1 MTDRTLIEQRT
12 LALAGVAQAARIV
25 DLAAKTGSWPTPF
38 VEASIH
44 SLFCFEPDAVDAVF
58 GTPQGIRL
66 GLEQLSACLSL
77 SQDESAAQTLRY
89 TLAMLQLEKR
99 FAKRDDLQSIVHARL
114 KHAAYGA
121 DNFSSS
127 INTLTS
133 GIAAIYQDTLSTLP
147 YRIKITGSAQ
157 HLNSPRWQTWFAR
170 CYFAACEQRSFGD
183 SSADHGSSSCSAE
196 ATLETPPPASHE
208 ISAHP
213 TSPTRRRAM
222 LNCSLPSAEQML

>member
-127 INTLTS
+127 INTLAS

-157 HLNSPRWQTWFAR
+157 HLNSPQVADLVRSLLLCGVR
-170 CYFAACEQRSFGD
+170 AAFLWRQLG
-183 SSADHGSSSCSAE
+183 GSRFK
-196 ATLETPPPASHE
+196 L
-208 ISAHP
+208 
-213 TSPTRRRAM
+213 M
-222 LNCSLPSAEQML
+222 LNRGDIRDTAARLARDVSAPH

>member
-157 HLNSPRWQTWFAR
+157 HLNSPQVADLVRSLLLCGVR
-170 CYFAACEQRSFGD
+170 AAFLWRQLG
-183 SSADHGSSSCSAE
+183 GSRFK
-196 ATLETPPPASHE
+196 L
-208 ISAHP
+208 
-213 TSPTRRRAM
+213 M
-222 LNCSLPSAEQML
+222 LNRGDIRDTAARLARDVSAPH

>member
-1 MTDRTLIEQRT
+1 MTERTVVEQRT

-44 SLFCFEPDAVDAVF
+44 SLFCFEPEAVDSVF

-99 FAKRDDLQSIVHARL
+99 FAKRDDLLSIVHSRL
-114 KHAAYGA
+114 KHAAYSA
-121 DNFSSS
+121 DNFSSN
-127 INTLTS
+127 INTINS
-133 GIAAIYQDTLSTLP
+133 NIASIYQDTLSTLS
-147 YRIKITGSAQ
+147 YRIKVTGSAQ
-157 HLNSPRWQTWFAR
+157 HLNSPHVADLVRALLLCGVRAAFLWRQLGGSRLKLMLSRGEIRDTAAR
-170 CYFAACEQRSFGD
+170 LARD
-183 SSADHGSSSCSAE
+183 VSALH
-196 ATLETPPPASHE
+196 
-208 ISAHP
+208 
-213 TSPTRRRAM
+213 
-222 LNCSLPSAEQML
+222 

>member
-157 HLNSPRWQTWFAR
+157 HLNSPQVADLVRSLLLCGVRAAFLWRQLGGSRFKLMLSRGDIRDPAAR
-170 CYFAACEQRSFGD
+170 LARD
-183 SSADHGSSSCSAE
+183 
-196 ATLETPPPASHE
+196 
-208 ISAHP
+208 ISAPH
-213 TSPTRRRAM
+213 
-222 LNCSLPSAEQML
+222 

>member
-1 MTDRTLIEQRT
+1 VTERTVIEQRT

-44 SLFCFEPDAVDAVF
+44 SLFCFEPEAVDAVF

-99 FAKRDDLQSIVHARL
+99 FAKRDDLLSIVHARL
-114 KHAAYGA
+114 KHAAYSA
-121 DNFSSS
+121 DNFSNN
-127 INTLTS
+127 INTINS
-133 GIAAIYQDTLSTLP
+133 NIASIYQDTLSTLS
-147 YRIKITGSAQ
+147 YRIKVTGSAQ
-157 HLNSPRWQTWFAR
+157 HLNSPHVADLVRALLLCGVRAAFLWRQLGGSRLKLMLSRGEIRDTAAR
-170 CYFAACEQRSFGD
+170 LARDVSEL
-183 SSADHGSSSCSAE
+183 H
-196 ATLETPPPASHE
+196 
-208 ISAHP
+208 
-213 TSPTRRRAM
+213 
-222 LNCSLPSAEQML
+222 

>member
-157 HLNSPRWQTWFAR
+157 HLNSPQVADLVRSLLLCGVRAAFLWRQLGGSRLKLMLSRGDIRDTAAR
-170 CYFAACEQRSFGD
+170 LARDVGAP
-183 SSADHGSSSCSAE
+183 H
-196 ATLETPPPASHE
+196 
-208 ISAHP
+208 
-213 TSPTRRRAM
+213 
-222 LNCSLPSAEQML
+222 

>member
-1 MTDRTLIEQRT
+1 MTDRTLIDQRT

-127 INTLTS
+127 INALVS

-157 HLNSPRWQTWFAR
+157 HLNSPQVADLVRSLLLCGVRAAFLWRQLGGSRFKLMLSRGDIRDTAAR
-170 CYFAACEQRSFGD
+170 LARD
-183 SSADHGSSSCSAE
+183 VSAPH
-196 ATLETPPPASHE
+196 
-208 ISAHP
+208 
-213 TSPTRRRAM
+213 
-222 LNCSLPSAEQML
+222 

>member
-1 MTDRTLIEQRT
+1 VTERTVIEQRT

-44 SLFCFEPDAVDAVF
+44 SLFCFEPEAVDAVF

-99 FAKRDDLQSIVHARL
+99 FAKRDDLLSIVHARL
-114 KHAAYGA
+114 KHAAYSA
-121 DNFSSS
+121 DNFSNN
-127 INTLTS
+127 INTINS
-133 GIAAIYQDTLSTLP
+133 NIASIYQDTLSTLS
-147 YRIKITGSAQ
+147 YRIKVTGSAQ
-157 HLNSPRWQTWFAR
+157 HLNSPHVADLVRALLLCGVRAAFLWRQLGGSRLKLMLSRGEIRDTAAR
-170 CYFAACEQRSFGD
+170 LARD
-183 SSADHGSSSCSAE
+183 VSALH
-196 ATLETPPPASHE
+196 
-208 ISAHP
+208 
-213 TSPTRRRAM
+213 
-222 LNCSLPSAEQML
+222 

>member
-157 HLNSPRWQTWFAR
+157 HLNSPQVADLVRSLLLCGVRAAFLWRQLGGSRFKLMLSRGDIRDPAAR
-170 CYFAACEQRSFGD
+170 LARDVS
-183 SSADHGSSSCSAE
+183 
-196 ATLETPPPASHE
+196 TPH
-208 ISAHP
+208 
-213 TSPTRRRAM
+213 
-222 LNCSLPSAEQML
+222 

>member
-58 GTPQGIRL
+58 GTRQGIRL

-157 HLNSPRWQTWFAR
+157 HLNSPQVADLVRSLLLCGVRAAFLWRQLGGSRFKLMLSRGDIRDTAAR
-170 CYFAACEQRSFGD
+170 LARD
-183 SSADHGSSSCSAE
+183 VSAPH
-196 ATLETPPPASHE
+196 
-208 ISAHP
+208 
-213 TSPTRRRAM
+213 
-222 LNCSLPSAEQML
+222 

>member
-58 GTPQGIRL
+58 GTRQGIRL

-121 DNFSSS
+121 DNFSSN

-157 HLNSPRWQTWFAR
+157 HLNSPQVADLVRSLLLCGVRAAFLWRQLGGSRFKLMLSRGDIRDTAAR
-170 CYFAACEQRSFGD
+170 LARD
-183 SSADHGSSSCSAE
+183 VSAPH
-196 ATLETPPPASHE
+196 
-208 ISAHP
+208 
-213 TSPTRRRAM
+213 
-222 LNCSLPSAEQML
+222 